1 MIVKVRVSIGKE
13 KQKII
18 EEDDRL
24 LVDLKSQARD
34 SKANLE
40 LVRLLKKYFNSRSGE
55 VRGKDKIENIKI
67 IKGLRSRDK
76 VVRINEI

>member
-24 LVDLKSQARD
+24 LVVLKSQARD

-67 IKGLRSRDK
+67 IFSGKNGWMC
-76 VVRINEI
+76 